1 MSGTVFFSSPSL
13 LILPQPPIYAKMEG
27 NSASE
32 KELAVEGDHFQD
44 SQSPRGYKHHFRL
57 SAASVSPAVED
68 IQVPNPL
75 PFDTPVPMTVTP
87 IQQGQCC
94 PALPRVPPAPTAKG
108 TKATPGVSK
117 TPRNLCMIDWCKK
130 HPGGYLSDFKIY
142 WVSIKK
148 TSDSDQYR
156 EASVNAAASKTKAAS

>member
-1 MSGTVFFSSPSL
+1 
-13 LILPQPPIYAKMEG
+13 MEG

-32 KELAVEGDHFQD
+32 KELAVEVITFKIVN
-44 SQSPRGYKHHFRL
+44 PLL

-68 IQVPNPL
+68 IQAPNAL

-87 IQQGQCC
+87 IQQVPTVIPTGTVLSST
-94 PALPRVPPAPTAKG
+94 AEVPPAPTAKG

-142 WVSIKK
+142 WVSIEK

-156 EASVNAAASKTKAAS
+156 EASVNAAASKTKLVWSSQCLRVGTGGGWCTNERSI